1 MRLMCTARYS
11 AMYSVIKLKNWLDL
25 CRVSNL
31 PTVWTN
37 VLCALAV
44 SGGRWNAGEFLV
56 IAASMSLFY
65 TGGMCLNDIFDA
77 EADAGYKPF
86 RPIPSGR
93 IAIRAAAMFT
103 TGLFIAAL
111 LLLLIAPDLSGVPAG
126 IALLSLIIAY
136 DRFHKGHPATVILMA
151 GCRLMVFVTAAYAA
165 FGGMTAAVWI
175 AGAAQFAYI
184 VVLSAVA
191 VMEKRLPGGFGFPLI
206 PYMIAGISLADAA
219 LIAALAPS
227 PGIMPVIAASGAAL
241 TLAGQR
247 FVRGD

>member
-1 MRLMCTARYS
+1 MQF
-11 AMYSVIKLKNWLDL
+11 KPWLDI

-37 VLCALAV
+37 VLAALAV
-44 SGGRWNAGEFLV
+44 SGGAWSTGEYLV

-77 EADAGYKPF
+77 DLDAGYKPF

-93 IAIRAAAMFT
+93 IAMRSAVRFT

-111 LLLLIAPDLSGVPAG
+111 LLLLVASDLSGVPAG

-136 DRFHKGHPATVILMA
+136 DRFHKGRPVTVLLMA
-151 GCRLMVFVTAAYAA
+151 GCRLMVFVTAGYAA
-165 FGGMTAAVWI
+165 FGGMEKAVWI
-175 AGAAQFAYI
+175 AGAAQFVYI

-191 VMEKRLPGGFGFPLI
+191 VLEKRLPGGFGFPLI
-206 PYMIAGISLADAA
+206 PYMIAGISLIDAA

-227 PGIMPVIAASGAAL
+227 PGIMPLVAASGAAL
-241 TLAGQR
+241 TIAGQR

>member
-1 MRLMCTARYS
+1 MCTARFLTTS
-11 AMYSVIKLKNWLDL
+11 SMIKFKPWLDL
-25 CRVSNL
+25 CRISNL

-44 SGGRWNAGEFLV
+44 SGGTWNVGEYLV

-65 TGGMCLNDIFDA
+65 TGGMCLNDILDA
-77 EADAGYKPF
+77 GADAGYKPF

-93 IAIRAAAMFT
+93 IAMRAAVMFT
-103 TGLFIAAL
+103 TGLFIVAL

-136 DRFHKGHPATVILMA
+136 DRFHKGRPTTVILMA

-165 FGGMTAAVWI
+165 FGGMTTAVWI

-191 VMEKRLPGGFGFPLI
+191 VMEKRLTGGFGFPLI
-206 PYMIAGISLADAA
+206 PYMIAGISLIDAV

-227 PGIMPVIAASGAAL
+227 SPGIMAVIAASGAAL